1 VAVATYFSGQ
11 VALLDARGATAPV
24 TIPVGPQPEANP
36 ARRGEEA
43 FYSAEHCFQGWLSC
57 ATCHPDTRAD
67 GLNWDLLNDGL
78 GNPKNAKSM
87 VWAPRTPPAMSLGV
101 RESAEVA
108 VEKGF
113 QFIQFSMAGTQTLA
127 DVRAY
132 LQSLE
137 PERSPYLV
145 DGKLSAKAAKGK
157 KVFESGKTSCAQ
169 CHPAPLY
176 TDMKTYDVGTAGT
189 LDREQ
194 KQFDTPTLIELW
206 RTAPFLHDG
215 SAPTLLD
222 LLTAHNQG
230 DAHGQTAKLS
240 KEELDALVAYLLSL

>member
-1 VAVATYFSGQ
+1 MRFQEHAGQSGEH
-11 VALLDARGATAPV
+11 G
-24 TIPVGPQPEANP
+24 GPQPEADP
-36 ARRGEEA
+36 VRRGETA

-67 GLNWDLLNDGL
+67 GLNWDLLNDGM

-87 VWAPRTPPAMSLGV
+87 VWATKTPPAMWLGG

-108 VEKGF
+108 IEKGF
-113 QFIQFSMAGTQTLA
+113 QFIQFSVPGTQTIA

-132 LQSLE
+132 LRSLE

-145 DGKLSAKAAKGK
+145 AGKLSPKAAKGK
-157 KVFESGKTSCAQ
+157 KVFESAKAACAQ

-176 TDMKTYDVGTAGT
+176 TDLKTYDAGTAGA

-222 LLTAHNQG
+222 LLTVRNKR
-230 DAHGQTAKLS
+230 DAHGKTSTLS
-240 KEELDALVAYLLSL
+240 KEDLDALIEYLLSL